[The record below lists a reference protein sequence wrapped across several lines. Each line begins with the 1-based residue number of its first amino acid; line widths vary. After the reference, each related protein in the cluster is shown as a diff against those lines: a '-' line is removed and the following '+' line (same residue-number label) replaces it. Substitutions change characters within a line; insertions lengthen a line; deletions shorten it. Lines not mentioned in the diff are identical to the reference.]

1 MPLTNSIG
9 SFSFVRL
16 SSVNGKADAVETV
29 YQHSE
34 IIQRPGIDGTAL
46 LQLGLKGDP
55 FQLSSMVDVDTF
67 ANAQTLRLNY
77 KSIVANGL
85 YVVICA
91 GKNYYNP
98 LGHKYFILGVQSEAT
113 RIGRSIGGLVGGAA
127 ARVDALWT
135 LIPVYTGYP

>member
-1 MPLTNSIG
+1 M
-9 SFSFVRL
+9 
-16 SSVNGKADAVETV
+16 ETC

-34 IIQRPGIDGTAL
+34 LIQRPGIDGTAL

-55 FQLSSMVDVDTF
+55 FQIASTVDVDTF
-67 ANAQTLRLNY
+67 ANAQLLRIQY

-91 GKNYYNP
+91 GTNYYDP
-98 LGHKYFILGVQSEAT
+98 LGHKYFVVDVKAT
-113 RIGRSIGGLVGGAA
+113 AAAIGKSTGGLLAGLGT

-135 LIPVYTGYP
+135 LVPVYTGYH